1 MTVMARMRH
10 SGMREGAAGEKLA
23 APVSLPPASVPHGA
37 VQGAFHSAR
46 HGGAEIRAVARTIL
60 SIGAALL
67 LWAGLAWVL
76 GDPSHAPG
84 PQQVLPELAQGIIS
98 GKMLPDLGATL
109 FRVAMSFGLAML
121 AGTVLGIV
129 LGLSRRINDW
139 FDPWLTIWNNIPAL
153 VLIVLCYL
161 WIGLNETAAITAVA
175 LNKVPLVAVILR
187 EGVRTRDPAL
197 SEMAR
202 VFGMGAMAR
211 HRHIL
216 LPQLMPHMLA
226 ASRAGL
232 ALIWKVVLVVE
243 FLGRS
248 NGIGF
253 RIHLNFQMF
262 DISGVLAYA
271 GAFVLVMLAV
281 EWLVLA
287 PLAVH
292 ASRWRRE

>member
-1 MTVMARMRH
+1 MFGTARRFWAAE
-10 SGMREGAAGEKLA
+10 GGRGGAAPSPLSAPAPAAVIPPPPTTGPDWRAVGRTLVSILA
-23 APVSLPPASVPHGA
+23 ALGA
-37 VQGAFHSAR
+37 W
-46 HGGAEIRAVARTIL
+46 
-60 SIGAALL
+60 AL
-67 LWAGLAWVL
+67 LAWVL
-76 GDPSHAPG
+76 GNPSHAPG
-84 PQQVLPELAQGIIS
+84 PQQVLPELIHGLLS
-98 GKMLPDLGATL
+98 GKMLPDLGATMI
-109 FRVAMSFGLAML
+109 RVAASFAIAML
-121 AGTVLGIV
+121 TGTVLGIV
-129 LGLSRRINDW
+129 LGLSRRVNDW

-187 EGVRTRDPAL
+187 EGVRARDPAL

-202 VFGMGAMAR
+202 VFGMGFLDR

-216 LPQLMPHMLA
+216 IPQLMPHIIA
-226 ASRAGL
+226 AARAGL

-262 DISGVLAYA
+262 DISGVLAWA
-271 GAFVLVMLAV
+271 AAFVTVMLAV
-281 EWLVLA
+281 EWLILA
-287 PLAVH
+287 PLSVRAN
-292 ASRWRRE
+292 RWRRE

>member
-1 MTVMARMRH
+1 MIALARKRH
-10 SGMREGAAGEKLA
+10 IPSGGRSALPAHAIATPDWRAVGRTIVSILA
-23 APVSLPPASVPHGA
+23 AL
-37 VQGAFHSAR
+37 F
-46 HGGAEIRAVARTIL
+46 
-60 SIGAALL
+60 
-67 LWAGLAWVL
+67 LWAGLAFVL
-76 GDPSHAPG
+76 DDPAHAPG
-84 PQQVLPELAQGIIS
+84 PQQVLPELFEGLAS

-109 FRVAMSFGLAML
+109 WRVGLSFALAMGIG
-121 AGTVLGIV
+121 AALGIL
-129 LGLSRRINDW
+129 LGLSRRADAW

-161 WIGLNETAAITAVA
+161 WIGLNETAAVMAVA
-175 LNKVPLVAVILR
+175 LNKVPLVAVMLR
-187 EGVRTRDPAL
+187 EGVRARDPAL

-202 VFGMGAMAR
+202 VFGMGFVAR

-216 LPQLMPHMLA
+216 IPQLMPHILA
-226 ASRAGL
+226 AARAGL

-262 DISGVLAYA
+262 DIAGVLAWA
-271 GAFVLVMLAV
+271 SAFVLVMLAI

-287 PLAVH
+287 PLTAH
-292 ASRWRRE
+292 AARWRRE